1 MQYAA
6 DMKAGR
12 WQLNGEAIKFDKN
25 GHLLNGQHRLHAVV
39 RADTT
44 IQMLVISGLDPET
57 RTTMDSG
64 LVAKNWDWSEIP
76 YGREVSS
83 ICASI
88 VLMRFPTLGRAL
100 SRTEMELTYQM
111 LGPDLIQYVVRRMR
125 PGIAARA
132 PLRAGAVLLHRA
144 EKEGFA
150 EDSIAVRTG
159 DYIERVVHLAAPMNS
174 PESALFR
181 SFGAGSHSGRRHF
194 RDDQQRAMVARAVVA
209 ALRGEEV
216 KLLRKC
222 PEDQLVWLFDKAKIT
237 FPEGVVAAPSEAE
250 PEADATE

>member
-1 MQYAA
+1 MTIHCDRTTGAVVNRATLVIALSMQKLPHGITAEVRKVTPELAKTWLGTTEKNRTFRKSRVAQYAA

-44 IQMLVISGLDPET
+44 VPMLVISGLDPET

-83 ICASI
+83 ICASL
-88 VLMRFPTLGRAL
+88 VLMRYPTLGRAL
-100 SRTEMELTYQM
+100 SRSEMELTYQM
-111 LGPDLIQYVVRRMR
+111 LGPELIQYVVRRMR
-125 PGIAARA
+125 PGIAGRA

-144 EKEGFA
+144 EA
-150 EDSIAVRTG
+150 ADVPAVPRPAGPT
-159 DYIERVVHLAAPMNS
+159 AAPLR
-174 PESALFR
+174 PAC
-181 SFGAGSHSGRRHF
+181 
-194 RDDQQRAMVARAVVA
+194 RDPDRDAARARARPSSRAVA
-209 ALRGEEV
+209 HPRAV
-216 KLLRKC
+216 
-222 PEDQLVWLFDKAKIT
+222 II
-237 FPEGVVAAPSEAE
+237 
-250 PEADATE
+250 